1 MNLEI
6 RNIPPKIENT
16 EVHDLVNAAK
26 KDPKKLFVTLKSVTN
41 EDDKEI
47 AVWLD
52 INEKTFRNQK
62 NTNKP
67 VKPILAEHIIMLIS
81 LFKHG
86 IQIFGTA
93 EQFKRWLDKANFHFD
108 KKAPIH
114 FINTISGIKFIDDRL
129 TGIEYG
135 DNV

>member
-1 MNLEI
+1 MVI
-6 RNIPPKIENT
+6 KSIPSKIENN
-16 EVHDLVNAAK
+16 EVYDLVNELK
-26 KDPKKLFVTLKSVTN
+26 NNSKKLFGTLKTITA

-47 AVWLD
+47 SNWLD
-52 INEKTFRNQK
+52 INEKTFREQK
-62 NTNKP
+62 NTSKP
-67 VKPILAEHIIMLIS
+67 VKPILVEHVIMLIS

-86 IQIFGTA
+86 IEIFGTA
-93 EQFKRWLDKANFHFD
+93 EQFKKWLESANFHFD
-108 KKAPIH
+108 QKAPLN